1 MKIVQKDQEGS
12 YQIWK
17 SRVGSQPDRKHYVF
31 ERNLSDLTFEK
42 TQYLVKRRLGRIQE
56 KVLLRKSP
64 PRFLETKKTLGLGS
78 SLSRLFIAPNYFQ
91 KKEAMVLIGGRGGK
105 MASGL
110 HLDSQK

>member
-1 MKIVQKDQEGS
+1 MARDFYSKAGDLKIAQKDQEGS

-56 KVLLRKSP
+56 KVLLRQSP
-64 PRFLETKKTLGLGS
+64 PGFLGTKKTLGLGS
-78 SLSRLFIAPNYFQ
+78 SLSRSFIAPNYFQ
-91 KKEAMVLIGGRGGK
+91 KNA
-105 MASGL
+105 
-110 HLDSQK
+110 